1 MLKHKFIICLGS
13 NTADSAEKIADAC
26 CEISAIVDD
35 FIKSSTYS
43 MPSFTGKGADYNNC
57 VISGHTDKSLDE
69 FTAFTKQLEQRLGR
83 TAESKEAGEMPLDVD
98 IMMWGEQVIRPHE
111 FARPYFMQG
120 FNEIKQ

>member
-1 MLKHKFIICLGS
+1 MLKHKFIVCIGS
-13 NTADSAEKIADAC
+13 NTADSAEKIAEAC

-69 FTAFTKQLEQRLGR
+69 FTAYTKQIEQRFGR
-83 TAESKEAGEMPLDVD
+83 TAESKEAGVMPLDVD
-98 IMMWGEQVIRPHE
+98 IMMWDENIIRPNE
-111 FARPYFMQG
+111 FDRPYFMQG
-120 FNEIKQ
+120 LNQIR